1 MSKKSVILSS
11 ESLNSYGTWLPV
23 AGAILDKFKANPVM
37 FYSHK
42 TYSMLP
48 IGIWEN
54 IRIEGGKILADPVF
68 DQDEESKK
76 IQAKFESGSIRGASI
91 AADIIE
97 MSSDPKWLKP
107 GQTRETITKYEIY
120 EASLT
125 PLPANADCLTLS
137 LRKNGIELSG
147 NSLNTTVHLLKPD
160 TEMKDLALKL
170 GLSQD
175 ATKEQ
180 MAEKI
185 DQLLAT
191 ATRAGKLEAHFTKLA
206 DKLDEKQ
213 KGIFSALAKTDID
226 KALEYVELS
235 SGETKKDP
243 EKPQK
248 VIDLIVA
255 GKKDPE
261 EVKNSEDD
269 KESFDYLQ
277 KHDSKKLADIRRS
290 DPVKYQKM
298 VDEYAASKRKGQ

>member
-1 MSKKSVILSS
+1 MSKKSVCLSS

-23 AGAILDKFKANPVM
+23 AGAILEKFKSNPVM

-48 IGIWEN
+48 IGTWEN
-54 IRIEGGKILADPVF
+54 IRIESGKIWADPVF
-68 DQDEESKK
+68 DQDDESKK

-91 AADIIE
+91 AADVIE
-97 MSSDPKWLKP
+97 TSSDPKWLKP

-137 LRKNGIELSG
+137 LRKDGIELSEG
-147 NSLNTTVHLLKPD
+147 SINNTLHLLKPD

-180 MAEKI
+180 MAAKI

-226 KALEYVELS
+226 KA
-235 SGETKKDP
+235 
-243 EKPQK
+243 
-248 VIDLIVA
+248 
-255 GKKDPE
+255 
-261 EVKNSEDD
+261 
-269 KESFDYLQ
+269 KERYIWYF
-277 KHDSKKLADIRRS
+277 
-290 DPVKYQKM
+290 
-298 VDEYAASKRKGQ
+298 KRY